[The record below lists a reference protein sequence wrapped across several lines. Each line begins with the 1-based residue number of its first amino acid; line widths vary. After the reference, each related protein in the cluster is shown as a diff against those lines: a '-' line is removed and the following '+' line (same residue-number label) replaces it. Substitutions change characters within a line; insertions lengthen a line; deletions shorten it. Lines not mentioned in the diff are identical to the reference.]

1 MKIDES
7 FKWFTGV
14 IEDRNDP
21 EKLNRVRVRVFGSH
35 TDNKQDLATADLPW
49 AQVMMP
55 TTSSSTSG
63 LGQTLH
69 GLVEG
74 SWVVGFWKDG
84 KSQQDPMIMGSFVG
98 VANENIKQKSVA
110 GWDQYNSTLK
120 FSPVNPPVFQTG
132 IESRPLIGY
141 LDPRIDKLTGYEKT
155 PEGLNP
161 THNPS
166 RGYGLTLDLD
176 SSPRNQGGDTA
187 INYPRIDYKNLSD
200 VNTLATGDGT
210 YNKDIWPNNMIEEGG
225 ILSTLGLDVPLT
237 LYDAKRRSAG
247 NNEDRSSWVK
257 PKYPFNHVYE
267 SESGHVIEIDDT
279 PGYERINLFH
289 RKGARI
295 EINNEGE
302 IHIIAAPHQD
312 INLQG
317 ANVNIRTKGS
327 GDLNIATDAA
337 VSITATASAKIISK
351 GPTSIISS
359 GVTKLFS
366 MLDTKIAS
374 IGKNIIG

>member
-21 EKLNRVRVRVFGSH
+21 DKLNRVRVRVFGSH

-49 AQVMMP
+49 ATVMMP

-63 LGQTLH
+63 IGQTVH

-84 KSQQDPMIMGSFVG
+84 NSQQDPMIMGSFVG
-98 VANENIKQKSVA
+98 VANENIKKKAVA
-110 GWDQYNSTLK
+110 GWDQYDSTLK
-120 FSPVNPPVFQTG
+120 FSPVNPPVFHTG
-132 IESRPLIGY
+132 IESRPLIGF

-166 RGYGLTLDLD
+166 RGYVLTLDLD

-210 YNKDIWPNNMIEEGG
+210 YNKDIWPNNMIEAGG
-225 ILSTLGLDVPLT
+225 TAGRDKTLFDGTFIDGG
-237 LYDAKRRSAG
+237 S
-247 NNEDRSSWVK
+247 NEKRSSWVK

-279 PGYERINLFH
+279 PGFERINFFH

-302 IHIIAAPHQD
+302 IHMLAAPGED

-317 ANVNIRTKGS
+317 KNININDYGVGTLNIKSAGKVNIVAKV
-327 GDLNIATDAA
+327 AT
-337 VSITATASAKIISK
+337 KIISE

>member
-14 IEDRNDP
+14 VEDRNDP
-21 EKLNRVRVRVFGSH
+21 EKLNRVRVRVLGSH

-84 KSQQDPMIMGSFVG
+84 NSQQDPMIMGSFVG
-98 VANENIKQKSVA
+98 VANEHIKQKAVA

-132 IESRPLIGY
+132 IESRPLIGF
-141 LDPRIDKLTGYEKT
+141 LDPRTEKLTGYEGT

-210 YNKDIWPNNMIEEGG
+210 YNTDIWPNNMIHEGG
-225 ILSTLGLDVPLT
+225 IGKTLFSAHGLEN
-237 LYDAKRRSAG
+237 G
-247 NNEDRSSWVK
+247 NNEYRSGWVK

-289 RKGARI
+289 RSGARI
-295 EINNEGE
+295 EINDAGE
-302 IHIIAAPHQD
+302 IHMVAAPGQD
-312 INLQG
+312 LNLQG
-317 ANVNIRTKGS
+317 GNVNIQNTGS
-327 GDLNIATDAA
+327 GSLNINADCEVNINAKEA
-337 VSITATASAKIISK
+337 AKIISK

-366 MLDTKIAS
+366 MLETKIAG
-374 IGKNIIG
+374 IGKIKIG